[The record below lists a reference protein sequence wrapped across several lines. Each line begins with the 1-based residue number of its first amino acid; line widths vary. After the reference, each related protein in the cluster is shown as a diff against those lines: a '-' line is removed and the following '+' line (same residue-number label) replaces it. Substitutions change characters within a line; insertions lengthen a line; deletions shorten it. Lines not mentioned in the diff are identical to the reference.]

1 MKKRAA
7 FLSLGCKVNSYE
19 TEGLK
24 ELFQNDGFEL
34 VPFSE
39 MAEVYVINT
48 CTVTHI
54 ADHKSR
60 QTLHKARK
68 KNPDAV
74 IAAVGCYV
82 ECQDKIGSDSSIDV
96 CTGNKNKAEILTL
109 VKKELERREK
119 KEEKIVLSSD
129 NEGITDKR
137 ERLLLGYRGG
147 KRDFE
152 ELPIGGTNSK
162 NRIFLKIQ
170 DGCNRFCSYCI
181 IPYARGPVRSRP
193 MENIVEETKRLIE
206 RGYKE
211 FVLTGIHLSSYGTEM
226 KEGENGLCKVMKAL
240 DGLSGIERIRLGS
253 LEPTFITEENVGI
266 MAELKHLCP
275 HFHLSLQSGSA
286 SVLKKM
292 NRNYTPQDFMEGV
305 ELLRDAFDNPTLTT
319 DIIVGFPGEGEEEF
333 NESFSFA
340 KRAAFA
346 SMHIFKYSKREG
358 TPAALFKEQVAES
371 VKSERSALMIEL
383 GEKMG
388 REYREG
394 LLGGVE
400 PVLFEEKVT
409 VGKEEYWCG
418 HSERYQKVF
427 VPVLQDLADMS
438 NKIYQ
443 VELKSCFME
452 GIMGNIKNT

>member
-24 ELFQNDGFEL
+24 KLFQNDGFEL

-60 QTLHKARK
+60 QMLHKARK

-82 ECQDKIGSDSSIDV
+82 EYQDNIGSDSSVDV
-96 CTGNKNKAEILTL
+96 CTGNKNKAEILAL
-109 VKKELERREK
+109 VKKELERRER
-119 KEEKIVLSSD
+119 KEEKTVLSGD
-129 NEGITDKR
+129 NQGITDKR
-137 ERLLLGYRGG
+137 ERLLLSYKEG

-152 ELPIGGTNSK
+152 ELPAGGTGEK

-193 MENIVEETKRLIE
+193 MDNIVEETKRLIE
-206 RGYKE
+206 KGYKE

-226 KEGENGLCKVMKAL
+226 KEGGNGLCKVMKAL

-253 LEPTFITEENVGI
+253 LEPTFITAENVEI
-266 MAELKHLCP
+266 MAEIEHLCP

-286 SVLKKM
+286 AVLKRM

-305 ELLRDAFDNPTLTT
+305 KLLRDAFDSPALTT

-333 NESFSFA
+333 NESFDFA

-358 TPAALFKEQVAES
+358 TPAALFKEQVAEYI
-371 VKSERSALMIEL
+371 KSERSALMIEL

-400 PVLFEEKVT
+400 PVLFEEKVR

-427 VPVLQDLADMS
+427 VPILQDLADMS